1 MITMITMIPLRYCR
15 RETVTALHNTVHATL
30 DWYYHP
36 QLRDPLP
43 PLARSG
49 AELESGLQ
57 VEPFWSSLQMPR
69 ESDNPQ
75 ERAATDRANVL
86 IARQALDML
95 TPVQAAD
102 GRLWTWLAHTHC
114 AEYVKRRWM
123 HSRPDEEREAI
134 RAVQNH
140 FFVRG
145 SRSLIRENGVSRLWW
160 IGEIAHR
167 VEPGGEEQFL
177 EVMLSTQ
184 EIRQQVLERPG
195 LTMNTHVLRALYR
208 LMRRRWESDGPT
220 APLLEREAFRRWMRR
235 LNGRGGV
242 ALLDA
247 MNDDQLQALL
257 EFEAERALSA

>member
-1 MITMITMIPLRYCR
+1 MTTIPLRYCR
-15 RETVTALHNTVHATL
+15 RDIATALDNAVPATL

-36 QLRDPLP
+36 LARDPLP
-43 PLARSG
+43 PLAQEG
-49 AELESGLQ
+49 AELESGFR
-57 VEPFWSSLQMPR
+57 VEPFWSSLEMPR

-86 IARQALDML
+86 ITRQALDML

-102 GRLWTWLAHTHC
+102 GRLWTWLTHTHC

-123 HSRPDEEREAI
+123 HSRPAEEREAI
-134 RAVQNH
+134 RAVKNH
-140 FFVRG
+140 FFVHG

-167 VEPGGEEQFL
+167 VEPGSEEQFL

-195 LTMNTHVLRALYR
+195 LTMNAHVLRALYR
-208 LMRRRWESDGPT
+208 LMRRRWESDGPA
-220 APLLEREAFRRWMRR
+220 APLLQREAFRRWMRS

-242 ALLDA
+242 VLLDA
-247 MNDDQLQALL
+247 MTGDQLQALL
-257 EFEAERALSA
+257 EFEAERALST